1 LGIWQVIESEVVIYH
16 PKRDTQKRQTN
27 TKEKQGKGKV
37 RRDGNDASNVLA
49 GRNSSRGCRK
59 EK

>member
-1 LGIWQVIESEVVIYH
+1 MESEVVIYH